1 MKVAFKAD
9 SPALL
14 KIAEIG
20 EFLAETNDLL
30 RRNLVFSVLAAVRD
44 GEIPLRNKAG
54 LKVSSDALR
63 DTKRKAR
70 LVAKQK
76 AESRARK
83 PCLLDFRLADLRDE
97 KRRYLAS
104 EGPVLSITHGIRIPE
119 YDKNIFDLT
128 REKQLLVEWER
139 EQRDLDKTI
148 QLNNFNRRGYVCR
161 SDLAGW
167 LRDDQGFDV
176 TFVQSDISTDQQPP
190 SVSNAAIVKYE
201 DLLVIC
207 SVDDENDFYGYL
219 VKPNGL
225 YVKEYDKHAWNPLT
239 PSEKAAVRAWHPTG
253 EYDKPA
259 RPLPCT
265 LGELRTFVAEAGLS
279 GSIDENVA
287 TESLRERAQTAGT
300 PPQVGAESPEPA
312 KTAHSGATEDTAL
325 PATSADDTEQA
336 DNLVV
341 SETVSRP
348 LLQQPF
354 QEKEILRV
362 ILELGHTATKLPRRT
377 PGKPWI
383 KTDVRK
389 NLPFSE
395 VVFNKAWDRL
405 RKDGRIK

>member
-54 LKVSSDALR
+54 LKVPSDVLR

-119 YDKNIFDLT
+119 YDEKIIDLT

-139 EQRDLDKTI
+139 EQRDLDKAI
-148 QLNNFNRRGYVCR
+148 QLNNFNRRGYVWL

-176 TFVQSDISTDQQPP
+176 TIASPDRAANLLARALAEPAQQTVDQQ
-190 SVSNAAIVKYE
+190 E
-201 DLLVIC
+201 QL
-207 SVDDENDFYGYL
+207 DD
-219 VKPNGL
+219 
-225 YVKEYDKHAWNPLT
+225 T
-239 PSEKAAVRAWHPTG
+239 PSGTSEKVAPDTTGMVAW
-253 EYDKPA
+253 
-259 RPLPCT
+259 
-265 LGELRTFVAEAGLS
+265 
-279 GSIDENVA
+279 
-287 TESLRERAQTAGT
+287 
-300 PPQVGAESPEPA
+300 
-312 KTAHSGATEDTAL
+312 
-325 PATSADDTEQA
+325 QA
-336 DNLVV
+336 
-341 SETVSRP
+341 
-348 LLQQPF
+348 
-354 QEKEILRV
+354 V
-362 ILELGHTATKLPRRT
+362 ILNNWSKIEEVHGKRPAAKNVMNWLEKFGPRDTIPKEQPNFRSLQ
-377 PGKPWI
+377 WI
-383 KTDVRK
+383 DNRGNMQSVTIRRIGNILSEWRKTGII
-389 NLPFSE
+389 PT
-395 VVFNKAWDRL
+395 
-405 RKDGRIK
+405 